1 MGTPGEAPGDGTWGN
16 GGTRQ
21 IGFPQGANH
30 QLPGKGR
37 GGWEVV
43 VELEHLCWQTS
54 SHFSPYGLYSHL
66 KKNRLYWRKDF
77 CEAQEVLASTGHKV
91 IGNEYILSNSL
102 HLFCMLM

>member
-1 MGTPGEAPGDGTWGN
+1 MGLKERFSAPQVGVGGPRSGLLQQFPQGLSGGRGVGTPGEAPGDGTWGN

-37 GGWEVV
+37 GGCEVV

-66 KKNRLYWRKDF
+66 KKNRQYR
-77 CEAQEVLASTGHKV
+77 
-91 IGNEYILSNSL
+91 
-102 HLFCMLM
+102 